1 MCQVTVPDTIPIE
14 NGKQETKDKEFKAK
28 TKNKLLCN

>member
-1 MCQVTVPDTIPIE
+1 MCQVTVPDTIQIE
-14 NGKQETKDKEFKAK
+14 NDKQETNNKEFKAK